1 MLYFVRR
8 TRNSC
13 HLEVYPR
20 VDGSV
25 YLCGIGGSDHVR
37 GARLREGGDLQDA
50 SLMKANPD
58 RVAAA
63 VASFQGMAPFARGQ
77 TPKIEQACMR
87 PCAPD
92 AMPVLGLVPGHGER
106 GLRLRPQLLGHPLG
120 ARDWVVDQRARR
132 GWFGEGDSAA

>member
-1 MLYFVRR
+1 MGPWT
-8 TRNSC
+8 TRAASWFPDADFPMTGIKSTSIVFEASEAVKSDPAALFC
-13 HLEVYPR
+13 AEDPRFQTHLEVYPR

-25 YLCGIGGSDHVR
+25 YLCGIGGSDYVR

-77 TPKIEQACMR
+77 TPKI
-87 PCAPD
+87 
-92 AMPVLGLVPGHGER
+92 
-106 GLRLRPQLLGHPLG
+106 
-120 ARDWVVDQRARR
+120 
-132 GWFGEGDSAA
+132 

>member
-1 MLYFVRR
+1 MRQDLKEFYKRLQGKMGGKKKKIMKEKEYVHRDLKPANLMFVCPPEVAAEPCALFCAEDS
-8 TRNSC
+8 NSC

-58 RVAAA
+58 R
-63 VASFQGMAPFARGQ
+63 R
-77 TPKIEQACMR
+77 
-87 PCAPD
+87 
-92 AMPVLGLVPGHGER
+92 
-106 GLRLRPQLLGHPLG
+106 
-120 ARDWVVDQRARR
+120 
-132 GWFGEGDSAA
+132 

>member
-1 MLYFVRR
+1 MSESCRWRPAVAATTLDASSTQVFEGSPEVAAE
-8 TRNSC
+8 TCALFCAEDSNSC

-58 RVAAA
+58 R
-63 VASFQGMAPFARGQ
+63 R
-77 TPKIEQACMR
+77 
-87 PCAPD
+87 
-92 AMPVLGLVPGHGER
+92 
-106 GLRLRPQLLGHPLG
+106 
-120 ARDWVVDQRARR
+120 
-132 GWFGEGDSAA
+132 